1 MPEGSMAAGFVGGN
15 TGVHLRAE
23 NDAMRAIPLILS
35 LALLSGGTALAADP
49 PKQPDTRAKAREA
62 FSADGLE
69 QVKLKG
75 FDVAYKRP
83 GADLSG
89 YKSVLLRPVSVSL
102 RKDWDR
108 GAGMH
113 AARARPEDIEKIRAR
128 VSTWV
133 REEFEKDLAE
143 AGIAQAQAPGEDVL
157 EVSLSI
163 IDLYAAAPDVQVA
176 GRQDVYAL
184 SAGEA
189 TLVGE
194 LRDSVSGEAQFRFYD
209 HGQAREWPR
218 PRRILFNENET
229 EARKVARAWAQA
241 LREGLQAAQK

>member
-1 MPEGSMAAGFVGGN
+1 MRARSHLFVVLACLSMA
-15 TGVHLRAE
+15 
-23 NDAMRAIPLILS
+23 P
-35 LALLSGGTALAADP
+35 ALAADP
-49 PKQPDTRAKAREA
+49 PAQPDTRKEAREMFA
-62 FSADGLE
+62 ADGLE
-69 QVKLKG
+69 KVDLKG

-83 GADLSG
+83 GASQAA
-89 YKSVLLRPVSVSL
+89 YHTVPVLPVSVTQ
-102 RKDWDR
+102 RNDRDR

-113 AARARPEDIEKIRAR
+113 AARARPEDIERIRAR
-128 VSTWV
+128 VATYV

-176 GRQDVYAL
+176 GRQDIYAV

-229 EARKVARAWAQA
+229 EARKLARAWAQA